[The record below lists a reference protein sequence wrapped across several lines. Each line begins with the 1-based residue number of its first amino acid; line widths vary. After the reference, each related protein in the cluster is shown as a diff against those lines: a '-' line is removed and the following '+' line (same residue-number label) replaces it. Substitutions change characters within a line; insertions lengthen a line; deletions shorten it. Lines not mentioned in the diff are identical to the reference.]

1 MKALANSASYLIIF
15 LLTLTLTS
23 CEVIGGI
30 FKGGMWTGAIMV
42 FLVSGVVIF
51 GIAKLFGGGKS

>member
-1 MKALANSASYLIIF
+1 MKALINSASYVIIF

-42 FLVSGVVIF
+42 FLVIGVVIF